1 MTTILDNIIDKKK
14 EEVAMLKTSGLSYT
28 TDRKPVS
35 FCDRVAASKT
45 MSLIA
50 EVKRASPSKGDI
62 NLGVNPVEQASIYAD
77 NGADAVSVLTDT
89 PFFKGTMDDLKAVKS
104 SIDIPVL
111 NKDFIIDPIQIDRA
125 YASGGDMILL
135 IAAALDD
142 EVMKRLYH
150 HAKEKNLDV
159 LVEVHDEAEME
170 RALKLEAQLIGINNR
185 NLKTFDIDLAVS
197 ERLLRSYGKEP
208 AFFVSES
215 GIQSAED
222 AIRMKEAGARVLLV
236 GETLMKAGN
245 VAEAVRSLKVDL

>member
-1 MTTILDNIIDKKK
+1 MTTILDNIINKKK

-35 FCDRVAASKT
+35 FYDRVAASKT

-77 NGADAVSVLTDT
+77 NGADAVSVLTDA

-142 EVMKRLYH
+142 EAMKRLYH

-197 ERLLRSYGKEP
+197 ERLLRSYGKER

>member
-35 FCDRVAASKT
+35 FYDRVAASKT

-142 EVMKRLYH
+142 EAMKRLYH

-197 ERLLRSYGKEP
+197 ERLLRSYGKER

-215 GIQSAED
+215 GIQSAAD